1 MNDILVVGAGP
12 VGLMAAAYL
21 QRLGV
26 AFDIVD
32 PKPGPVTES
41 RALGIHARTLEFLH
55 FLGLDETFIR
65 AGRATRYMRFHRPD
79 RELFS
84 LDFEVLRD
92 ETDYPFYLILPQSR
106 TEAFLAAH
114 LEAQGVAPEW
124 GVGLE
129 SLVQDVDGVDVVLR
143 HAAGGGE
150 TRRYR
155 YVIGADGAN
164 SAVRAAVGIEFEGAT
179 YPAKF
184 LLAEAEI
191 GQQRLDTDSTHVF
204 IGDSTTVA
212 VIPQPGRQFRIVG
225 PDFTRDE
232 GAAEQ
237 LDFAQFS
244 RFLEKNRLFGGWSF
258 HSPSRVMG
266 YRMHKRVA
274 ARFREGRVF
283 LAGDAA
289 HIHSPAGGQGMNTGI
304 HDAVNLAWKLALVL
318 RHRAAP
324 ALLDT
329 YEDERRRVANEVVAS
344 TDRAMMMVTRPG
356 PLVRL
361 AMFALGPIALRFR
374 QPVSMIAAMAQLR
387 LGYRGTRFG
396 HGAAAAL
403 QAGDRMPRIAVGR
416 LQVTL
421 DAFTGGRFVLFLTGP
436 ASDSA
441 EALAAARLVARH
453 LPLVCWAICADR
465 HFHAGPADDLIRFP
479 DSAAMHD
486 RLGGLVAV
494 LCRPDGYVLATDVST
509 GLPNALV
516 SVRALMGQIGAA
528 GTEPA
533 RDDALPAYR
542 TI

>member
-21 QRLGV
+21 KRLGV
-26 AFDIVD
+26 GFDIVD

-55 FLGLDETFIR
+55 FIGLDETFIR
-65 AGRATRYMRFHRPD
+65 AGRATRYMRFHRSD

-92 ETDYPFYLILPQSR
+92 ETAYPFYLILPQSR
-106 TEAFLAAH
+106 TEAFLTEH
-114 LEAQGVAPEW
+114 LVEQGVTPKW
-124 GVGLE
+124 GVGLA
-129 SLVQDVDGVDVVLR
+129 SLTQDADGVDVLLR
-143 HAAGGGE
+143 NAAGTNE

-164 SAVRAAVGIEFEGAT
+164 SLVRAALGIAFEGAT
-179 YPAKF
+179 YPARF

-191 GQQRLDTDSTHVF
+191 GEQRLDTDSTHVF
-204 IGDSTTVA
+204 IGDRTTVA

-225 PDFTRDE
+225 PDFTQDK
-232 GAAEQ
+232 GATEQ
-237 LDFAQFS
+237 LEFAQFS
-244 RFLEKNRLFGGWSF
+244 RFLEDNKLFSGWSF

-274 ARFREGRVF
+274 ARFGEGRVF

-289 HIHSPAGGQGMNTGI
+289 HIHSPAGGQGMNTGM

-344 TDRAMMMVTRPG
+344 TDRAMTMVTRPG
-356 PLVRL
+356 PIVRF
-361 AMFALGPIALRFR
+361 AMYVLGPMALRFR

-387 LGYRGTRFG
+387 LGYRGTHFG
-396 HGAAAAL
+396 RGATAAL
-403 QAGDRMPRIAVGR
+403 QAGDRMPRIAIGR
-416 LQVTL
+416 LQTTL

-441 EALAAARLVARH
+441 EALEVVRLVARQ
-453 LPLVCWAICADR
+453 LPLVCWAVCSDR
-465 HFHAGPADDLIRFP
+465 HFHAGPVDDVVRFP

-509 GLPNALV
+509 GLPNTLASICALLGV
-516 SVRALMGQIGAA
+516 PRAV

-533 RDDALPAYR
+533 RYGALPAHR